1 LSRII
6 PNQSTFRIDSYFC
19 YVKARSIFHQMN
31 LNPVQAEVTK
41 IQPTFKISEIK
52 GTLAGFRL
60 PDYSKVINVPGY
72 LRKFYL
78 KITSLVG
85 TYCIAKLN
93 LDSYQ

>member
-1 LSRII
+1 LQNLKSLKIGSNQINEINDLKSLQKLEKLS
-6 PNQSTFRIDSYFC
+6 
-19 YVKARSIFHQMN
+19 
-31 LNPVQAEVTK
+31 LNHN
-41 IQPTFKISEIK
+41 KISEIK